1 VTSYHLRP
9 AIHFVQQR
17 LVEYGMNGLGFL
29 SLGTDLVRFKIR
41 ATTHANRR
49 AGIPS
54 RASSRPLLTSRFS
67 RFETEN
73 HISVHTY
80 VINTSQP
87 IHSYPQSTTPYL
99 QSSSTTK
106 AYNDTPPRPKDCAY
120 RPQRTVELAKVMLMR
135 VGFEPTPFR
144 TSDCIDEPRLVSP

>member
-29 SLGTDLVRFKIR
+29 FLGTDLVRFKIR

-49 AGIPS
+49 TGIPS
-54 RASSRPLLTSRFS
+54 STPLLTSRFS

-73 HISVHTY
+73 HITVHTY
-80 VINTSQP
+80 VINTSHP
-87 IHSYPQSTTPYL
+87 IHSYPQSTTSYL

-106 AYNDTPPRPKDCAY
+106 AYSAPSKRVCLP
-120 RPQRTVELAKVMLMR
+120 PQRTVESAKVMLMR

-144 TSDCIDEPRLVSP
+144 TSDCIDEPRMVSP